1 MQAINPSVADLWGDY
16 VNYDDVAR
24 LEYGRRLWR
33 DPGMRQ
39 RLLRHW
45 TDQRHPHRQRFLE
58 QRTNVEEA
66 LAAEVPL
73 EALDQRL
80 RQRQSSLRV
89 LAREIPP
96 VFGSF
101 F

>member
-1 MQAINPSVADLWGDY
+1 MQITVPSATALWGDY

-33 DPGMRQ
+33 DQAMRQ
-39 RLLRHW
+39 RLLKHW
-45 TDQRHPHRQRFLE
+45 TDRRHPHCQRFQE
-58 QRTNVEEA
+58 QRVVVEQA
-66 LAAEVPL
+66 LTEEGKL
-73 EALDQRL
+73 EELDQRL

-89 LAREIPP
+89 VVREIPP

>member
-1 MQAINPSVADLWGDY
+1 MNQAAALWGDY

-33 DPGMRQ
+33 DPVMRH
-39 RLLRHW
+39 RLLKHW
-45 TDQRHPHRQRFLE
+45 TDRRHPHCRRFLE
-58 QRTNVEEA
+58 QRAVVEQA
-66 LAAEVPL
+66 LTEEGTL
-73 EALDQRL
+73 EELDQRL

-89 LAREIPP
+89 VIREIPP